1 MEFDGR
7 IIVENAGSSYPRQNI
22 SVPSTFWTNECV
34 GPQELGALDF
44 FERGEVITFRVQPNH
59 VNNPPAGNVD
69 GNCIFG
75 LDPPSVWPFLQGQYD
90 RHEGICTPGAFS
102 FTDEGV
108 LVPTTIDPIQRLP
121 DGILTIGFLGYRIQQ
136 PVGPLG

>member
-22 SVPSTFWTNECV
+22 SVPSSFWTPQINA
-34 GPQELGALDF
+34 PQELGALDF

-59 VNNPPAGNVD
+59 VNNPAAGNVD
-69 GNCIFG
+69 GNAIFG
-75 LDPPSVWPFLQGQYD
+75 ADGWPFLQGQYD
-90 RHEGICTPGAFS
+90 RQEGICTPGAFT
-102 FTDEGV
+102 FDDDT
-108 LVPTTIDPIQRLP
+108 LVRLEVDPIQRLP
-121 DGILTIGFLGYRIQQ
+121 DGILTIGFSGYRILQ